1 MDNRKRALSR
11 IVHSIQQS
19 SAGDAAYTTPK
30 TLTQICKGNLALLFR
45 IPVRK
50 LVLFTW
56 SDKQYKGNIVI
67 SQFLFLFFLSNSS

>member
-56 SDKQYKGNIVI
+56 SDKQYKGNVI